1 MPPPNG
7 VKNEISIVHKII
19 ESYKLFNEYLKSFPR
34 SEKYTLGEKIKNLVI
49 ELLIIALKSA
59 YLSKDKKLPLL
70 NKIDNRI
77 FILKTLIRLA
87 KETKSL
93 DIKKYICLEERL
105 QEIGKMLGGW
115 IKSIK

>member
-1 MPPPNG
+1 M
-7 VKNEISIVHKII
+7 
-19 ESYKLFNEYLKSFPR
+19 FNEYLKSFPR
-34 SEKYTLGEKIKNLVI
+34 SEKYTLAEKIKNLIIESLVI
-49 ELLIIALKSA
+49 TLKSA
-59 YLSKDKKLPLL
+59 YSSKDKKLPLL

-93 DIKKYICLEERL
+93 DIKKYILLEEKL

-115 IKSIK
+115 MKSIK

>member
-1 MPPPNG
+1 MPPPNEI
-7 VKNEISIVHKII
+7 KNEISIVHKII
-19 ESYKLFNEYLKSFPR
+19 ELYKLFNEYLKSFPR
-34 SEKYTLGEKIKNLVI
+34 SKKYTLGEKIENLII
-49 ELLIIALKSA
+49 ELLVITLKSA

-93 DIKKYICLEERL
+93 DTKKYIILEEKL

-115 IKSIK
+115 MKSIK